1 MTAPSEIPSRRPPAR
16 PATRRRD
23 ALELETLRGPAR
35 LERSPHGH
43 LELQP
48 RPTPEALATYYRE
61 AFYQQDHA
69 SYLSD
74 KQAQRDYWDA
84 IWSIR
89 RELMEA
95 VLAPTA
101 RRLLDVGCGGGFL
114 LDHFRTH
121 GWSVTGIE
129 PSPSAVAWARDQL
142 GLEVVQGELLDLEP
156 PGSEDPAAFDAIHCA
171 QVLEHVLDPVACVE
185 RIASLLRPGG
195 VAFIEIPNDFSVL
208 QEVARAR
215 LDKPAWWV
223 APGIHLNYF
232 DGDSL
237 PRLLARRGLE
247 EIDRIAS
254 FPMELFL
261 LMGDDYVGRP
271 EVGRTCHAKRMA
283 FETAMIE
290 GGRRETL
297 ARLYRSLAAAGM
309 GRTLGLLV
317 RKEG

>member
-114 LDHFRTH
+114 LVMAPPETHESIREALGRPKELEFRSSRH
-121 GWSVTGIE
+121 GS
-129 PSPSAVAWARDQL
+129 
-142 GLEVVQGELLDLEP
+142 
-156 PGSEDPAAFDAIHCA
+156 
-171 QVLEHVLDPVACVE
+171 
-185 RIASLLRPGG
+185 RIAFVSER
-195 VAFIEIPNDFSVL
+195 
-208 QEVARAR
+208 
-215 LDKPAWWV
+215 
-223 APGIHLNYF
+223 H
-232 DGDSL
+232 
-237 PRLLARRGLE
+237 
-247 EIDRIAS
+247 
-254 FPMELFL
+254 
-261 LMGDDYVGRP
+261 
-271 EVGRTCHAKRMA
+271 
-283 FETAMIE
+283 
-290 GGRRETL
+290 
-297 ARLYRSLAAAGM
+297 
-309 GRTLGLLV
+309 
-317 RKEG
+317 